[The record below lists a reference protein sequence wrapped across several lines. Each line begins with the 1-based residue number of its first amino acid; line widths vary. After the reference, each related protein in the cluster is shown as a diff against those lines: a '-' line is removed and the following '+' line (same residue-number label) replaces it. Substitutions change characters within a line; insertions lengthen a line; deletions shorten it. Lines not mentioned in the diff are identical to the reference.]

1 MLEFWNP
8 VLRLAAQ
15 DSCGSGQ
22 MWLSGCV
29 GNATG
34 TGVDHGVSEELSAA
48 RAAFNGDGQ
57 VILRNVSLQLEALA
71 PDDVELQTDRLP
83 KADPDSPGL
92 VRADLTFGPGGVLL
106 TVSAP
111 GGALSTTPQPVEV
124 DCAGRMVWPCLV
136 DAHTHM
142 IKTNTMPRC
151 SCPDCTMSGALQ
163 CELCDRPRWT
173 RDDMATRLDFSLRCA
188 FAHGT
193 AAMRCHLDGV
203 QPDNPKLTADTYAV
217 FDDARTK
224 WRGKVAFQ
232 GVANL
237 FLPLWANPAIADKHV
252 AEAVKH
258 DGVVLGAYCGM
269 NMKDADVSTWFDA
282 LFTYARKVRSSVHR
296 SSDICCNPHPSWP
309 VTNLYRT

>member
-1 MLEFWNP
+1 MQSLNDQLNVSIGILYW
-8 VLRLAAQ
+8 AAQ
-15 DSCGSGQ
+15 YSCWSEQ
-22 MWLSGCV
+22 VWLSGC
-29 GNATG
+29 GGSAAAAAP
-34 TGVDHGVSEELSAA
+34 DDGVSAVLKAA
-48 RAAFNGDGQ
+48 RAAFSGDGQ

-71 PDDVELQTDRLP
+71 PDGVEVQTNALP

-106 TVSAP
+106 AVSAP
-111 GGALSTTPQPVEV
+111 GVAPSTAPQPVEV
-124 DCAGRMVWPCLV
+124 DCAGRMIWPCLV

-151 SCPDCTMSGALQ
+151 SCSDCTMSGALQ

-173 RDDMATRLDFSLRCA
+173 RDDMATRLNFSLRCA

-203 QPDNPKLTADTYAV
+203 QPDNPELTADTYAV
-217 FDDARTK
+217 FDEARAK

-237 FLPLWANPAIADKHV
+237 FLPLWANPSIADKHV

-282 LFTYARKVRSSVHR
+282 LFAYARKVRTTKLH
-296 SSDICCNPHPSWP
+296 IGHLP
-309 VTNLYRT
+309 